1 LLETFSILIREK
13 LFIECGLLLVV
24 VRGMAKLVVEVPEL
38 LGEEMGKIER
48 EVKELISLEEK
59 RKLLSL
65 FIDEVMKGAKQLSEE
80 ELVELGREVK
90 RGRFEKLK
98 QSGLV

>member
-1 LLETFSILIREK
+1 
-13 LFIECGLLLVV
+13 
-24 VRGMAKLVVEVPEL
+24 MAKLVVEVPEL
-38 LGEEMGKIER
+38 LGEEMEMIER
-48 EVKELISLEEK
+48 EVKELISLKEK

-65 FIDEVMKGAKQLSEE
+65 FIDEVMKGANQLSEE

-98 QSGLV
+98 QLGLV

>member
-1 LLETFSILIREK
+1 
-13 LFIECGLLLVV
+13 
-24 VRGMAKLVVEVPEL
+24 MAKLVVEVPEL

-98 QSGLV
+98 QLGLV